1 MWQRLLG
8 WQAQPQGLGSRG
20 LEVAA
25 ASGESQDFVA
35 YSRAASGVGTL
46 SRSRRATPSAA
57 CPDSVGACGV
67 AGWAC
72 AGYCLARPEQKFK
85 AARAPAMKNLSRP
98 AYCWNALKEANRS
111 PQKSTLLNNILGDY
125 QKFGFNPSGRVDRKQ
140 GATAQ
145 EEDPVVVDL
154 DGIPEAK
161 DVPQPVTDSAQLQK
175 LQAWRENVVNAKRK
189 AEAASSSSVRKQ
201 TRQC

>member
-1 MWQRLLG
+1 
-8 WQAQPQGLGSRG
+8 
-20 LEVAA
+20 
-25 ASGESQDFVA
+25 
-35 YSRAASGVGTL
+35 
-46 SRSRRATPSAA
+46 
-57 CPDSVGACGV
+57 
-67 AGWAC
+67 
-72 AGYCLARPEQKFK
+72 
-85 AARAPAMKNLSRP
+85 MKNLSRP

-111 PQKSTLLNNILGDY
+111 PQKSALLNIILGDY

-154 DGIPEAK
+154 DGILEAK

-189 AEAASSSSVRKQ
+189 AAEAASSSSVRKQ